1 MTGGINAR
9 RRLPP
14 LFGYPRPAISVSI
27 RFVRYIAMTTRQR
40 PFSYSWGSGYVA
52 EEARVRGEHHEP
64 ALQLLKYTDGDAAGR
79 VSIRFCHYSHD
90 GHFRRSPLLMSPDEM
105 DLIRLALNEAPEL
118 RDLLRRMVE
127 E

>member
-1 MTGGINAR
+1 
-9 RRLPP
+9 
-14 LFGYPRPAISVSI
+14 
-27 RFVRYIAMTTRQR
+27 MTTRQR

-64 ALQLLKYTDGDAAGR
+64 ALHLLKYTDGDAAGGI
-79 VSIRFCHYSHD
+79 SIRFCHYSHD
-90 GHFRRSPLLMSPDEM
+90 GRFRRSPLLMSPGEL
-105 DLIRLALNEAPEL
+105 DLMRRALKEAPEL

>member
-1 MTGGINAR
+1 MYASAWVPQTCK
-9 RRLPP
+9 
-14 LFGYPRPAISVSI
+14 FC
-27 RFVRYIAMTTRQR
+27 FVRYIAMTTRQR

-64 ALQLLKYTDGDAAGR
+64 AIQLLKYTDGDAAGG

-90 GHFRRSPLLMSPDEM
+90 GHFRRSPLLMSPDEL

-118 RDLLRRMVE
+118 RDLLRRMLE

>member
-1 MTGGINAR
+1 MFGFINL
-9 RRLPP
+9 RLQPP
-14 LFGYPRPAISVSI
+14 HLAGYRGLANSVSF
-27 RFVRYIAMTTRQR
+27 RKDIAMTTRQR

-64 ALQLLKYTDGDAAGR
+64 AIQLLKYTDGDAAGR

-90 GHFRRSPLLMSPDEM
+90 GHFRRSPLLMSPDELELM
-105 DLIRLALNEAPEL
+105 RRALSEAPEL